1 MKKID
6 QTELNKFLQEGRIQD
21 ADLSGSKLSDMD
33 FSSCTLDN
41 VIFSTPDNKRIHRN
55 LSFKGSKLINVRF
68 DNATLISCNFDAIKK
83 RDEDEEDEITEIKR
97 CSFKNANL
105 RSCRFRGSL
114 MEWSDFRYAEI
125 RNGTFESSR
134 ISFCDFYRAFFLGV
148 VIFRKSRIDKCSLHY
163 THFDD
168 SAGLRRENLEK
179 LKILQEYKQEY
190 RSFLEDWKTLG
201 TGTRRNDLNQESA
214 WEIEKSVRNRFEDA
228 ENIYKFLNGFWASR
242 GLLGNANWAYIKGK
256 RMERRSLW
264 SQIRY
269 NSFSL
274 HSVKFFIQAGWNLFK
289 DLAFG
294 YGESIRRMVI
304 SYVLVVVVFAWI
316 FFSTPGTGLIDY
328 LQAIKV
334 SLKNMAAINSHQLQD
349 VSPFIDMLNV
359 VQTTMGIL
367 LTGIFG
373 FILGNKIRNQ

>member
-1 MKKID
+1 MQKID
-6 QTELNKFLQEGRIQD
+6 QTKLKAMLQEGLIED
-21 ADLSGSKLSDMD
+21 ADLSGDNLSDID
-33 FSSCTLDN
+33 FSSCTLKN
-41 VIFSTPDNKRIHRN
+41 VIFSTPDKKRIHRN
-55 LSFKGSKLINVRF
+55 LNFKGSKLNNVRF
-68 DNATLISCNFDAIKK
+68 DNATLISCNFDVQKK
-83 RDEDEEDEITEIKR
+83 KEEDVVTEIKR
-97 CSFKNANL
+97 SSFKNANL
-105 RSCRFRGSL
+105 RSCRFRGSF

-168 SAGLRRENLEK
+168 SAGIRRENLVK
-179 LKILQEYKQEY
+179 LRILQEHKREY

-201 TGTRRNDLNQESA
+201 TGTRKNDLNQESA
-214 WEIEKSVRNRFEDA
+214 WEIEKSLRNRFEDA
-228 ENIYKFLNGFWASR
+228 ENIYKFLNGFWVSR
-242 GLLGNANWAYIKGK
+242 GLLGDANWAYVKGK
-256 RMERRSLW
+256 RMERKSLW
-264 SQIRY
+264 TQIKY

-274 HSVKFFIQAGWNLFK
+274 NSAKYFIQAGWNLFK

-294 YGESIRRMVI
+294 YGESIRRMLI
-304 SYVLVVVVFAWI
+304 SYILVVFVFAWI
-316 FFSTPGTGLIDY
+316 FFATPGTGLIDY

-334 SLKNMAAINSHQLQD
+334 SLKNMVAINSHQLQN

-359 VQTTMGIL
+359 VQTTVGIL